1 MSTHISDYMKVYD
14 RFKKVHLMY
23 ELVLDTIVFNAIS
36 YNIRFDGFV
45 HVVRHLRRSKVT
57 RLIFFKGTPT
67 RGICEELTVVVII
80 MRPWPFISPIHLCE
94 GSA

>member
-36 YNIRFDGFV
+36 YNENMW
-45 HVVRHLRRSKVT
+45 
-57 RLIFFKGTPT
+57 FKYT
-67 RGICEELTVVVII
+67 
-80 MRPWPFISPIHLCE
+80 F
-94 GSA
+94 